1 MFVGI
6 SWEASRGHVG
16 GSLEASREPL
26 GGLLGASWGLLGAI
40 LGPGV
45 RDALTRVDLA
55 YFSGALARAL
65 ATSLRWIGDG
75 AAALPEL

>member
-1 MFVGI
+1 MLQAI
-6 SWEASRGHVG
+6 LRP
-16 GSLEASREPL
+16 LES
-26 GGLLGASWGLLGAI
+26 LLGASWGPLGVSSGAI

-65 ATSLRWIGDG
+65 ATSLRWIGDV
-75 AAALPEL
+75 AAALPGL